1 MTPPLVSVQELWFRY
16 DDGPP
21 ALRGVS
27 LEIGRGEW
35 VAVLGCN
42 GSGKSTLV
50 KHFNGLLKPWRGRVL
65 VEGVDTRRRQVG
77 EWARLIAYL
86 PQHPDRII
94 FSASVWE
101 EVAFAPRLQGVSGAE
116 LERRVNTALEALG
129 LRDAADVPPAALGYG
144 LRRKVALAAV
154 LAQEPALL
162 ILDEPTNGL
171 DAGSARDFL
180 EVVAQ
185 RHRQGTAVVLITHD
199 LELAAQYAG
208 RAVLM
213 QAGEIAADG
222 PARAV
227 LGDAA
232 LLRKAGL
239 EPLPVTHTA
248 HALREAGLAGLPA
261 DLLLPEEFAEAYLR
275 AAAGG
280 GEVGQ

>member
-1 MTPPLVSVQELWFRY
+1 MTLPLVSVQEVWFRY

-27 LEIGRGEW
+27 LEIWHGEW
-35 VAVLGCN
+35 VAILGCN

-50 KHFNGLLKPWRGRVL
+50 KHFNGLLTPWRGQVL
-65 VEGVDTRRRQVG
+65 VEGVDTRRRRVG
-77 EWARLIAYL
+77 EWARRIAYL

-94 FSASVWE
+94 FSASVRE
-101 EVAFAPRLQGVSGAE
+101 EVAFAPRLQGISEAE
-116 LERRVNTALEALG
+116 LTRRVSAVLEILG
-129 LRDAADVPPAALGYG
+129 LQETADLPPATLGYG

-171 DAGSARDFL
+171 DAGSAKDFL
-180 EVVAQ
+180 DVVVQ
-185 RHRQGTAVVLITHD
+185 RHRQGMTVVLITHD
-199 LELAAQYAG
+199 LELAAQYAD

-227 LGDAA
+227 LGDAF
-232 LLRKAGL
+232 LLRQAGL
-239 EPLPVTHTA
+239 EPLPVTQAA
-248 HALREAGLAGLPA
+248 HGLRTAGLAGLPA
-261 DLLLPEEFAEAYLR
+261 DPLLPEEFAEAYLE

-280 GEVGQ
+280 QEGRR